1 MTSGSR
7 LVPPMHIVLVLV
19 SVGLV
24 AAPGCRKLLPN
35 DAPVITSVT
44 GPSSVKAGASA
55 SFTCNA
61 TDPNGDALTY
71 TWSRTSGSL
80 NATTGKT
87 VTWTAPSTSGSA
99 TISVTVKDG
108 RNGTDASSKLVSVTP
123 ITTTL
128 IDWSGTV
135 SAGQW
140 TYWTQTLTAGYTISG
155 SFSVSAYDI
164 NFFVLDAA
172 NYQLWSN
179 HQQAQG
185 IVVYTRS
192 SGASFSTSISST
204 DTYYFVLDNSYSVI
218 TPKSATLYVA
228 VTGP

>member
-1 MTSGSR
+1 MTTGSR
-7 LVPPMHIVLVLV
+7 LVLPQCFALALAGSALVV
-19 SVGLV
+19 
-24 AAPGCRKLLPN
+24 APGCRKLLPN
-35 DAPVITSVT
+35 DAPVITSVS
-44 GPSSVKAGASA
+44 GPSSVRAGASA

-71 TWSRTSGSL
+71 TWSRTAGSL
-80 NATTGKT
+80 NGTTGKT

-99 TISVTVKDG
+99 TVSVTVDDG
-108 RNGTDASSKLVSVTP
+108 RKGPDASSKLVSVTP

-140 TYWTQTLTAGYTISG
+140 TYWTETLAAGYTISG
-155 SFSVSAYDI
+155 NFGVAAYDI

-179 HQQAQG
+179 SQQAQG
-185 IVVYTRS
+185 IVVYNRS
-192 SGASFSTSISST
+192 SGASFSASISST
-204 DTYYFVLDNSYSVI
+204 DTYYFVLDNSYSLI
-218 TPKSATLYVA
+218 TPKSATLYVTA
-228 VTGP
+228 TSP